1 MAGMYPENED
11 ITIFGE
17 KVQWPGVDKNGKF
30 TNGSFSDPHEKPSF
44 IPAGTINL
52 ILDNLSALITKL
64 GGKPDNS
71 SVEQLAGIF
80 TSEVKANTG
89 IVRDAAGC
97 AKVAAPAAADD
108 IARKAEVD
116 AEAQARAQGDKSIV
130 DYGDSSGNRKIQV
143 GYAGPSLQAGE
154 LLHLAGYTQAGSK
167 LKDATEDAV
176 RKLLGLDAVDN
187 TADKDKS
194 VKYAASARHSDTSN
208 LLQAYTTDD
217 YAGGNRFIKAIRES
231 GWNMRLYG
239 CYFNGAKQS
248 DCVKVNY
255 ANSAGKAATA
265 DSAKNADTVGGYRAG
280 NGVNMLVPVVAFNV
294 GENAGYIKLG
304 NGLIVQWGHVVG
316 DEVDVTLPLAY
327 SHYYS
332 ISLSTKCHSSSE
344 DWSRTA
350 TYERKNLKSFHVSVC
365 TTARIESD
373 WLTIG
378 F

>member
-30 TNGSFSDPHEKPSF
+30 TNGSFSNPLEPPSF

-64 GGKPDNS
+64 GGNPDNS

-116 AEAQARAQGDKSIV
+116 AEAQARSQSMSTLSQSFQQAINNEAQARTQGDKSIV
-130 DYGDSSGNRKIQV
+130 DYGDPSGNRKIQV

-154 LLHLAGYTQAGSK
+154 LLHLAGYTQAGAK

-176 RKLLGLDAVDN
+176 RKLLRLDSVDN
-187 TADKDKS
+187 TSDSQKS
-194 VKYAASARHSDTSN
+194 VKYAEA
-208 LLQAYTTDD
+208 
-217 YAGGNRFIKAIRES
+217 AG
-231 GWNMRLYG
+231 
-239 CYFNGAKQS
+239 
-248 DCVKVNY
+248 
-255 ANSAGKAATA
+255 
-265 DSAKNADTVGGYRAG
+265 SAKADGGNADTVCGFKAG
-280 NGVNMLVPVVAFNV
+280 NGAGMLVPVVAFNA

-304 NGLIVQWGHVVG
+304 NGLIVQWGQVVG

-332 ISLSTKCHSSSE
+332 ISLSTKCHSSRE

>member
-1 MAGMYPENED
+1 MAGMYPENEE

-30 TNGSFSDPHEKPSF
+30 TNGSFSNPLEKPSF

-52 ILDNLSALITKL
+52 ILDNLSGLITKL

-89 IVRDAAGC
+89 IVRDAAGR
-97 AKVAAPAAADD
+97 AKVAAPVGADD

-116 AEAQARAQGDKSIV
+116 AETQARTQGDSAISGQLSSHTGNKSNPHGV
-130 DYGDSSGNRKIQV
+130 
-143 GYAGPSLQAGE
+143 
-154 LLHLAGYTQAGSK
+154 SK
-167 LKDATEDAV
+167 EQ
-176 RKLLGLDAVDN
+176 LGLGNVDN

-217 YAGGNRFIKAIRES
+217 YAGGNHFIKAIRES

-265 DSAKNADTVGGYRAG
+265 DSAKNADTVCGYKAG

-304 NGLIVQWGHVVG
+304 NGLIVQWGRFFPKSYRA
-316 DEVDVTLPLAY
+316 TLVLP
-327 SHYYS
+327 
-332 ISLSTKCHSSSE
+332 IP
-344 DWSRTA
+344 
-350 TYERKNLKSFHVSVC
+350 F
-365 TTARIESD
+365 TTASYAVVTGDANGYNSGSD
-373 WLTIG
+373 TEGYEYSVGINKRTQNSVDFSIPATNYEINWICIG
-378 F
+378 Y

>member
-30 TNGSFSDPHEKPSF
+30 TNGSFSNPLEPPSF

-64 GGKPDNS
+64 GGNPDNS

-116 AEAQARAQGDKSIV
+116 AEAQARSQSMSTLSQSFQQAINNEAQARTQGDKSIV
-130 DYGDSSGNRKIQV
+130 DYGDPSGNRKIQV

-154 LLHLAGYTQAGSK
+154 LLHLAGYTQAGAK

-176 RKLLGLDAVDN
+176 RKLLRLDSVDN
-187 TADKDKS
+187 TSDSQKS
-194 VKYAASARHSDTSN
+194 VKYAAT
-208 LLQAYTTDD
+208 
-217 YAGGNRFIKAIRES
+217 AG
-231 GWNMRLYG
+231 
-239 CYFNGAKQS
+239 
-248 DCVKVNY
+248 
-255 ANSAGKAATA
+255 
-265 DSAKNADTVGGYRAG
+265 SAKANGGNADTVGGYRAG

-304 NGLIVQWGHVVG
+304 NFQIVRKHILSLYNLIYKILIEILDFLTKHQCFVFFRYRHWQF
-316 DEVDVTLPLAY
+316 
-327 SHYYS
+327 SCCS
-332 ISLSTKCHSSSE
+332 IKP
-344 DWSRTA
+344 
-350 TYERKNLKSFHVSVC
+350 SF
-365 TTARIESD
+365 
-373 WLTIG
+373 
-378 F
+378 

>member
-1 MAGMYPENED
+1 MAGMYPEKEEV
-11 ITIFGE
+11 TIFSE

-30 TNGSFSDPHEKPSF
+30 TNGSFSDPHEPPSF

-64 GGKPDNS
+64 GGKPNNS
-71 SVEQLAGIF
+71 SVEQLTGIF

-89 IVRDAAGC
+89 IVRDAAGR
-97 AKVAAPAAADD
+97 AKVEAPVEADD
-108 IARKAEVD
+108 IARKAEID
-116 AEAQARAQGDKSIV
+116 AEAKARTQSMSTLAQSFQQAINAEAQARTQGDSAISGQLSSHTGNKSNPHGV
-130 DYGDSSGNRKIQV
+130 
-143 GYAGPSLQAGE
+143 
-154 LLHLAGYTQAGSK
+154 SK
-167 LKDATEDAV
+167 EQ
-176 RKLLGLDAVDN
+176 LGLGNVDN

-217 YAGGNRFIKAIRES
+217 YAGGNHFIKAIRES

-265 DSAKNADTVGGYRAG
+265 DSAKNADAVGGYRAG

-304 NGLIVQWGHVVG
+304 NGLIVQWGYSGTNVPEAIFPIRFSNANYKIIVRVIWRSNQSAAEGHSF
-316 DEVDVTLPLAY
+316 VDKLP
-327 SHYYS
+327 
-332 ISLSTKCHSSSE
+332 
-344 DWSRTA
+344 D
-350 TYERKNLKSFHVSVC
+350 
-365 TTARIESD
+365 RIIRNGRAGFPIEYIA
-373 WLTIG
+373 IG
-378 F
+378 I